1 MSRKI
6 FVQVSVFTI
15 FLLALLAIPASALA
29 GGYCDSTYVVQWGD
43 TLSSIAQRCG
53 TTVSAI
59 YAANPG
65 ISGYLYAGQ
74 LLIMPGYSSC
84 GNCPP
89 TNYGNTYV
97 VRYGDS
103 FAKIANRFGV
113 SIYDLWAANPY
124 IWDINVIYVGQVLS
138 VPSSSWYDH
147 DHDHSWFDIVD
158 PYEETPEH
166 LSYGTYPDNKKVKV
180 RLVNKAHA
188 DVYVSLQGTTKDGFE
203 AINEYTVDGTV
214 NATVPSGWYTY
225 VAWVGGVQYSGQ
237 FSLNGSRTMTFYTG
251 GKIVVE

>member
-6 FVQVSVFTI
+6 LLQISVLTL
-15 FLLALLAIPASALA
+15 FLLALLAVPAGAQA
-29 GGYCDSTYVVQWGD
+29 GGICGSTYVVEWGD
-43 TLSSIAQRCG
+43 TLGSIAQRCG
-53 TTVSAI
+53 ITVNAI

-65 ISGYLYAGQ
+65 IGGYLYAGQ
-74 LLIMPGYSSC
+74 LLVLPGYNSC
-84 GNCPP
+84 NNCSP
-89 TNYGNTYV
+89 THYNNTYV
-97 VRYGDS
+97 VRYGDT

-113 SIYDLWAANPY
+113 SVYDLWAANPY

-138 VPSSSWYDH
+138 VPSSSWHGH
-147 DHDHSWFDIVD
+147 DYPWPNVNTY
-158 PYEETPEH
+158 PETPEH

-180 RLVNKAHA
+180 KLVNKANA

-203 AINEYTVDGTV
+203 AINEYTVNGTV

-225 VAWVGGVQYSGQ
+225 VAWVGGEQYSGQ